1 MGKIPRGKGGDH
13 TGVGRRV
20 PQQKELW
27 QCRCSCRE
35 VREGEGEVS
44 GTFI

>member
-13 TGVGRRV
+13 IGVGRRV

-27 QCRCSCRE
+27 Q
-35 VREGEGEVS
+35 S
-44 GTFI
+44 GVAAGK